1 MIVQIYSLTHP
12 DDVRM
17 LVELGVDNIGL
28 APAGQGLRSELGHEE
43 CRALFDL
50 LPSHVLGAALTV
62 RTELDAIV
70 TMAEAVKPAIVHI
83 CSATEAL
90 SVEDQRRLRSLLPD
104 GTRLMKAIEVGGP
117 ETADQAL
124 DAAERFAPVSDY
136 LLLDTDDPDI
146 TGIGAAGRVHDWDA
160 SARIVDSVG
169 GHVQVIL
176 AGGLSPVNVA
186 EAIRHVRPAGVDSFT
201 WTNSASN
208 SRRKDP
214 DLVREFV
221 QEARRAAAELG
232 L

>member
-12 DDVRM
+12 DDVTV
-17 LVELGVDNIGL
+17 LVELGVDHIGL

-43 CRALFDL
+43 CRALFEL

-70 TMAEAVKPAIVHI
+70 AMAEAVRPAIVHI

-90 SVEDQRRLRSLLPD
+90 NVEEQRRLRSLLPG

-146 TGIGAAGRVHDWDA
+146 TGIGAAGRVHDWDV

-169 GHVQVIL
+169 GDIPVIL
-176 AGGLSPVNVA
+176 AGGLSPDNVA

-201 WTNSASN
+201 WTNTASN

-214 DLVREFV
+214 NLARGFV
-221 QEARRAAAELG
+221 QEARRAAAALG

>member
-12 DDVRM
+12 DDVRV

-50 LPSHVLGAALTV
+50 LPQYVLGAALTV

-70 TMAEAVKPAIVHI
+70 AMAEAVNPAIVHI
-83 CSATEAL
+83 CSATDAL
-90 SVEDQRRLRSLLPD
+90 SVEEQTRLRSLLPD

-124 DAAERFAPVSDY
+124 AAAERFASVSDF

-146 TGIGAAGRVHDWDA
+146 TGIGAAGRVHDWEV
-160 SARIVDSVG
+160 SARIVEVVG
-169 GHVQVIL
+169 ASIPVIL
-176 AGGLSPVNVA
+176 AGGLSPDNVA
-186 EAIRHVRPAGVDSFT
+186 AAIRHVRPAGVDSFT
-201 WTNSASN
+201 WTNTTSD

-214 DLVREFV
+214 DQVRGFV
-221 QEARRAAAELG
+221 QQARRAAAELG